1 MILTL
6 QKSLKFDIIYVNI
19 EEKINYFK
27 TLSADQ
33 HCLLIAVSKTVP
45 VEIIKEAYDAGCRD
59 FGEYKVQE
67 LLRKQPLLPQDIRWH
82 MVGHLQSNKVKY
94 IAPFINTIHSVD
106 SLNLLTEINKQA
118 YKHHRVV
125 SCLLQIKIGEE
136 ETKFGMSYET
146 AEKLLKSDEIKNLK
160 NIKISGFM
168 GLATNT
174 TDERKLRSEF
184 SGLRKF
190 AEALRQDT
198 LPDNVCPEEL
208 SMGMSSDFET
218 ALEEGSTMIRI
229 GSLIFGARN
238 YNKQ

>member
-1 MILTL
+1 M
-6 QKSLKFDIIYVNI
+6 NI
-19 EEKINYFK
+19 EEKIKHFK
-27 TLSADQ
+27 TLSADRR
-33 HCLLIAVSKTVP
+33 CLLIAVSKTVP
-45 VEIIKEAYDAGCRD
+45 IEIIKEAYDAGCRD
-59 FGEYKVQE
+59 FGENKVQE
-67 LLRKQPLLPQDIRWH
+67 LLRKQPVLPQDIRWH

-94 IAPFINTIHSVD
+94 IVPFINTIHSVD
-106 SLNLLTEINKQA
+106 SLNLLTEIDKQA
-118 YKHHRVV
+118 QKHHRVV

-136 ETKFGMSYET
+136 GTKFGMSYEI

-160 NIKISGFM
+160 NIRIIGLM

-174 TDERKLRSEF
+174 MNEKKLRSEF

-190 AEALRQDT
+190 DETLRQDV
-198 LPDNVCPEEL
+198 LPDNVCLKEL

-238 YNKQ
+238 